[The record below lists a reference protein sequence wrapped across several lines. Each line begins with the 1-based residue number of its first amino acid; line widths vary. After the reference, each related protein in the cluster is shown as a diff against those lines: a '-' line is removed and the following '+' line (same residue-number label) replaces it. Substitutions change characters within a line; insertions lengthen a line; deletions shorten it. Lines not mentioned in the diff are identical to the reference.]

1 VETTLLCDTSIDCYI
16 AEQNGI
22 AARERLYSYKI
33 RAERRG
39 RLRVSLYDMRMRF
52 INIGHPSHTLRL
64 LFSMLAL
71 GLFATAVASV
81 VSSAQEPEDAPA
93 AAFKRVCSSCHD
105 SDRILATRRT
115 RTQWEEI
122 IEKMIDRGAEGTS
135 EDFTTAEVYL
145 LRVSGRVNVNRAQA
159 QDIVAVLSVVRK
171 DADAIVEYRKTN
183 GEFKDFDAVC
193 KVPGIDLEKLKQG
206 RDAIAF

>member
-1 VETTLLCDTSIDCYI
+1 MIFM
-16 AEQNGI
+16 
-22 AARERLYSYKI
+22 KI
-33 RAERRG
+33 RYPSRTFR
-39 RLRVSLYDMRMRF
+39 SLVAV
-52 INIGHPSHTLRL
+52 I
-64 LFSMLAL
+64 AV
-71 GLFATAVASV
+71 GLFPAAVAV
-81 VSSAQEPEDAPA
+81 VTSSAQEPEDPPA

-105 SDRILATRRT
+105 AERILATRRT

-145 LRVSGRVNVNRAQA
+145 LRVSGRVNVNRAQTK
-159 QDIVAVLSVVRK
+159 DIVAVLSLAEK
-171 DADAIVEYRKTN
+171 DADAIGEYRKAN
-183 GEFKDFDAVC
+183 GEFKDFDALC